1 MKTKCTMR
9 KLGAEVNIA
18 GAALEFVEIL
28 RETRPIPR
36 KALMQCRAWDVFDA
50 FHQLDETLAIV
61 LMHWSKA
68 NTTVAHDNCGDTVP
82 TRRSES

>member
-1 MKTKCTMR
+1 MKTKCTVR
-9 KLGAEVNIA
+9 KLGAEINIT

-36 KALMQCRAWDVFDA
+36 KTLMQRRAWDVFDA
-50 FHQLDETLAIV
+50 FHQLDETLTIV

-68 NTTVAHDNCGDTVP
+68 NTTVAHDDCGDTVP
-82 TRRSES
+82 TRGSEC